1 MVYNYFILFEKVVTI
16 EKKVQKIVFSSF
28 EKMITNDN
36 KKMQKVA
43 KIIYNFNL
51 LSLYI
56 IKYFK
61 YFYFFIYIFIK

>member
-51 LSLYI
+51 
-56 IKYFK
+56 
-61 YFYFFIYIFIK
+61 

>member
-1 MVYNYFILFEKVVTI
+1 MVYIYFILLKKVVTI
-16 EKKVQKIVFSSF
+16 KKKVQKIEFLSF

-43 KIIYNFNL
+43 NIQNIFNL
-51 LSLYI
+51 LSLNI

-61 YFYFFIYIFIK
+61 

>member
-1 MVYNYFILFEKVVTI
+1 MLKKVVTI

-43 KIIYNFNL
+43 KIIKNL
-51 LSLYI
+51 NL
-56 IKYFK
+56 
-61 YFYFFIYIFIK
+61 